1 MDTRQQLINIFNTLQ
16 LVEVK
21 GQNVMLLGQCMSQ
34 LLQMINSMPD
44 NDIQSTEN
52 VNEDKQDETK

>member
-21 GQNVMLLGQCMSQ
+21 GQNVMFLGQCMSQ
-34 LLQMINSMPD
+34 LMQIINSMPN

-52 VNEDKQDETK
+52 ISEDKQDETK